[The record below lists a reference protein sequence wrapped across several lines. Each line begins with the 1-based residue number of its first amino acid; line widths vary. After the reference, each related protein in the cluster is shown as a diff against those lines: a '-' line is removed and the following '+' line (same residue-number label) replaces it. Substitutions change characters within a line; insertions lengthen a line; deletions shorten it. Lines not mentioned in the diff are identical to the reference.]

1 MCEWAL
7 ARAAVSCWETLRRQA
22 RAREVQSGLFYA
34 SDAEKSPPGLAQ
46 LSLTSSQTKYIL
58 LLLYIIFFFSLSQ
71 MKNVEMTSRI
81 PICAPA
87 YWKLGLLYNLAFLL
101 CLFWRGCVKKMLFCF
116 VFLPLLWLSIKLHT
130 VYKPKKNPTTFLCG
144 WTSKSWQ
151 QRGTR
156 FIFFFFGLFSFFM
169 WDYWMIHTI

>member
-7 ARAAVSCWETLRRQA
+7 ARVAVSCWETLRRQA
-22 RAREVQSGLFYA
+22 GAREVESGLFYA
-34 SDAEKSPPGLAQ
+34 SDAEKSRPGLAQ

-58 LLLYIIFFFSLSQ
+58 LLYIIFFFSLSQ
-71 MKNVEMTSRI
+71 LKNVEMTSRI

-101 CLFWRGCVKKMLFCF
+101 CLFWRGCVKKMFFFFFFYPRSHSLLNFTLFI
-116 VFLPLLWLSIKLHT
+116 SQ
-130 VYKPKKNPTTFLCG
+130 KKNKFLCG

-156 FIFFFFGLFSFFM
+156 FIFYFFVLFSFFM
-169 WDYWMIHTI
+169 RDYWMMNTI